1 MKKILYNEPMEV
13 EDSDSLT
20 SADDRPNPVR
30 PAPPVGDL
38 DEIDATIV
46 RELARD
52 ARIAN
57 NALADRVGIA
67 PSTCL
72 GRVRSLRERGV
83 IRGYHADVDP
93 AALGRP
99 LQAMIAVRLQS
110 DARGR
115 LRGFVAGVAGLP
127 EVLNVFFL
135 AGKDDF
141 LHRGAARP
149 GRAPVVERGHR
160 LHRDVADLRARPRG
174 RLRIGFVPGAR
185 ARCSCP
191 GPNCRATSCA
201 DERYR
206 ARLTAGQ
213 HGGSRP
219 VWLGTV
225 WDWAGPGT

>member
-72 GRVRSLRERGV
+72 GRVDVRV
-83 IRGYHADVDP
+83 VAPDHAALAQRPDP
-93 AALGRP
+93 AAGSGRC
-99 LQAMIAVRLQS
+99 AS
-110 DARGR
+110 
-115 LRGFVAGVAGLP
+115 
-127 EVLNVFFL
+127 
-135 AGKDDF
+135 
-141 LHRGAARP
+141 AA
-149 GRAPVVERGHR
+149 
-160 LHRDVADLRARPRG
+160 
-174 RLRIGFVPGAR
+174 
-185 ARCSCP
+185 
-191 GPNCRATSCA
+191 
-201 DERYR
+201 
-206 ARLTAGQ
+206 
-213 HGGSRP
+213 
-219 VWLGTV
+219 
-225 WDWAGPGT
+225 

>member
-1 MKKILYNEPMEV
+1 MMV
-13 EDSDSLT
+13 ET
-20 SADDRPNPVR
+20 SSGSVTSGGQPNRVR
-30 PAPPVGDL
+30 PDWAGDAASAGPAGGGAGQGGAGEL
-38 DEIDATIV
+38 DDIDRHIV

-57 NALADRVGIA
+57 NALAERVGIA

-110 DARGR
+110 HARSR
-115 LRGFVAGVAGLP
+115 IRGFVAEVAGLP

-141 LHRGAARP
+141 LLHVAAASTEDLRDF
-149 GRAPVVERGHR
+149 VED
-160 LHRDVADLRARPRG
+160 LSSNADVAYTETSLIFEHVRAA
-174 RLRIGFVPGAR
+174 VA
-185 ARCSCP
+185 
-191 GPNCRATSCA
+191 
-201 DERYR
+201 
-206 ARLTAGQ
+206 Q
-213 HGGSRP
+213 
-219 VWLGTV
+219 
-225 WDWAGPGT
+225 

>member
-1 MKKILYNEPMEV
+1 MGAGNSSSTASPV
-13 EDSDSLT
+13 GP
-20 SADDRPNPVR
+20 PNRVR
-30 PAPPVGDL
+30 PVGGPPPPAAPGSGPGDL
-38 DEIDATIV
+38 DDIDRHIV

-57 NALADRVGIA
+57 NALAERVGIA

-99 LQAMIAVRLQS
+99 LQAMIAVRLRG

-115 LRGFVAGVAGLP
+115 IRGFAADAAALP

-141 LHRGAARP
+141 LLHVAAASTAALREFVESLSAT
-149 GRAPVVERGHR
+149 GDISYTETSLIFEHVRA
-160 LHRDVADLRARPRG
+160 DA
-174 RLRIGFVPGAR
+174 
-185 ARCSCP
+185 
-191 GPNCRATSCA
+191 
-201 DERYR
+201 
-206 ARLTAGQ
+206 AG
-213 HGGSRP
+213 
-219 VWLGTV
+219 
-225 WDWAGPGT
+225 